1 LVLPSDDRCERT
13 PSDFGASSSY
23 LPLLNSLSSRRLH
36 LLAFRNSGRRRRDHL
51 RLRLPDRR
59 NTVRKRTCCHLL
71 YPVTL
76 SLSLSC
82 GQIVSFGRDQRQI
95 EIRVRVILPRLLPS
109 RSVSTREPGRY
120 KLKLLSLLLTAHLFT
135 LPFSSTPDPTPAINP
150 KQYH

>member
-1 LVLPSDDRCERT
+1 VILAPVAHTSP
-13 PSDFGASSSY
+13 Y
-23 LPLLNSLSSRRLH
+23 LTHYRREGCIFLLF
-36 LLAFRNSGRRRRDHL
+36 ATQVVVAEITSGSGYLTGGIRYGNGH
-51 RLRLPDRR
+51 
-59 NTVRKRTCCHLL
+59 VATCYTQL
-71 YPVTL
+71 L